1 MAEEPGFDFLGEKWK
16 MKAEH
21 EYSESAEL
29 KSPIFEEIERGSFGN
44 PKLESLF
51 RELEDKILRY
61 SISADR
67 LSKARNELLVGSA
80 DKGEIVKADEGR
92 RRAHDALIDQLN
104 ILSRAFKEEG
114 LPNEWRRNIGLERE
128 EIGEW
133 AFGVADYL
141 RAKTKEELQ

>member
-1 MAEEPGFDFLGEKWK
+1 MAEEPGFDFLGEKWR

-29 KSPIFEEIERGSFGN
+29 KSPIFEEIQSSSLDN
-44 PKLESLF
+44 PRLESLSVD
-51 RELEDKILRY
+51 LQDKILRY

-67 LSKARNELLVGSA
+67 LSMASRNLAIGHGDREEV
-80 DKGEIVKADEGR
+80 VRADEAR

-114 LPNEWRRNIGLERE
+114 LPNEWRRKIGLDRE
-128 EIGEW
+128 EIGAW
-133 AFGVADYL
+133 AFGVAEYL